1 MADNTQLVPQGYLQK
16 ALQVLDKFG
25 IQIQKGEDSQL
36 ATILQEVV
44 SVDQPSVL
52 AIAETLQYMS
62 TFNQM
67 VRDNV
72 EDMNVSQR
80 YQQISE
86 AFASIREDSKKL
98 VDQLADGEIS
108 LAERTQQMWMK
119 FMRGTP
125 HKRFENVKKIYE
137 HVTHDTADQLKKED
151 MILDGYMDFRFA
163 LKDAETLAYKV
174 MEAELKILNDS
185 KTKFESAKNAYD
197 NAVSDNSS
205 EQVKSRLQLSRD
217 EADRVVVEE
226 DRKYQLLKDL
236 SEDLK
241 TGYNMGEV
249 LVARLKQTHDLK
261 DRVYRRAVSFFTNNE
276 HVFTIMDACYT
287 ASYGLH
293 EATQTMEELK
303 DGINKGIE
311 DVASLGRELDKA
323 ALKAGYGT
331 TFNVA
336 SVKLLVDAIVS
347 FQTESAEEIAQL
359 RKESAESVK
368 QIEVIVEAGKK
379 RFYETRAKYLAM
391 PA

>member
-368 QIEVIVEAGKK
+368 QIEVIVEDGKK